1 MGKIAVSTNLLI
13 VDAEWLEDNGIKV
26 RELPLK
32 DGYYTFVTPL
42 SLVKTYRKRWGIE
55 TGYRDILSL
64 LLLLCCIT
72 YGDYMLRLSYKK
84 SDESTYIIPE

>member
-13 VDAEWLEDNGIKV
+13 VDAEWLEDSGIKV

-42 SLVKTYRKRWGIE
+42 KARKNTQE
-55 TGYRDILSL
+55 TLGALILDTEIFY
-64 LLLLCCIT
+64 LCCC
-72 YGDYMLRLSYKK
+72 YCAV
-84 SDESTYIIPE
+84 